1 MSDSLKP
8 YELLYARLP
17 CPLVSP
23 WVCSNSCPLTR
34 WCHPT
39 ISSFVAPFSSCP
51 QSFPAS
57 RSFPMCQLIVSGGQ
71 LLELHPTASV
81 VPMNI
86 WGWFTLGLTGLIP
99 LLSKGLLRVFSNT
112 SVQKHQFFSAQPSL
126 RSFISIHDYWKN
138 YSLDFVDF
146 CQLIDVSAFEY
157 TV

>member
-51 QSFPAS
+51 QSFLAS

-99 LLSKGLLRVFSNT
+99 LLSKGLLRVPGN
-112 SVQKHQFFSAQPSL
+112 AR
-126 RSFISIHDYWKN
+126 RSYQLILKKIDSK
-138 YSLDFVDF
+138 YSLEGLMLKLKLQYFGHLMQRTD
-146 CQLIDVSAFEY
+146 SFEK
-157 TV
+157 T